1 MNLKSTVI
9 NKSVLIILS
18 ASGFNEDEFRVI
30 TTLLKKGGY
39 KYFIA
44 SDAVSCCVGSY
55 GVKVKNDISLLN
67 ARENNFSGVI
77 LIGGEGMTK
86 YFENKII
93 QKLVRSFHEKRKTIG
108 AICCAPI
115 IIGKAGLLRGKSATC
130 HPNYASEFQQC
141 GCNFQ
146 NADVV
151 ADGNILTS
159 NLPGAASKFTSSF
172 MELINS

>member
-9 NKSVLIILS
+9 NKSVLIVLA
-18 ASGFNEDEFRVI
+18 ASGFNEDEYRVI
-30 TTLLKKGGY
+30 TTLLKKSGY

-44 SDAVSCCVGSY
+44 SDAVNYCIGSY
-55 GVKVKNDISLLN
+55 GLKVKNDISFFN
-67 ARENNFSGVI
+67 ARENNFNGVI

-86 YFENKII
+86 YFENKIV
-93 QKLVRSFHEKRKTIG
+93 QKLVRSFNEKRKTIG

-130 HPNYASEFQQC
+130 HPNYVGEFQQC
-141 GCNFQ
+141 GCNFL
-146 NADVV
+146 NSDVV
-151 ADGNILTS
+151 VDGNILTS

-172 MELINS
+172 IELLNS